1 MPALGKLMFLLRRR
15 FASAETQ
22 HLKNSQH
29 IHVANPWHA
38 VGIVFERPACP
49 ACAPYKGVRFLAKE
63 APPLPLRGCL
73 DPKGCKCVYKHFPD
87 RRSGPRRAAERRAF
101 QPMNP
106 TLVTRKVPDNRRQ
119 STGRRRTDG
128 H

>member
-1 MPALGKLMFLLRRR
+1 MAALGKMLFLLRRR
-15 FASAETQ
+15 FGTAETRP
-22 HLKNSQH
+22 LNNSQH

-38 VGIVFERPACP
+38 VGVVFTRPPCP
-49 ACAPYKGVRFLAKE
+49 ACARYRSVRFLARE

-73 DPKGCKCVYKHFPD
+73 DPKGCQGVYKHYPD
-87 RRSGPRRAAERRAF
+87 RRTGPRRAVERRAF

-106 TLVTRKVPDNRRQ
+106 TVVTKNVPDNRRN
-119 STGRRRTDG
+119 SAGRRSTDG